1 MEYSKLNIQKQGQ
14 TIGIEGNI
22 LGQVISL
29 VNQKGGVGKTTSS
42 VNLAGALALK
52 GYKCLLIDMD
62 PQGNASRALN
72 SQFEPPTIYK
82 VLSEGVSIQESLQET
97 DTDNLFLISSSG
109 HLSAFNLEV
118 LDKDSW
124 EFCLKNQI
132 KALIKDF
139 DYIFIDCPPSLGPL
153 TVNVLVASHRFIVPL
168 QCEYYALEG
177 LSQLI
182 ETIRRIRANFNPN
195 LKFQGILLTMFDV
208 RNKLSRQIETEVR
221 THFEDKVFQTI
232 VPRNVRLSE
241 APGFGKSIFQYDPRS
256 LGAKSYYDLSTE
268 FEQTAHL

>member
-1 MEYSKLNIQKQGQ
+1 M
-14 TIGIEGNI
+14 
-22 LGQVISL
+22 GQVISL

-52 GYKCLLIDMD
+52 DYKCLLIDMD

-72 SQFEPPTIYK
+72 SQSERPTIYN
-82 VLSEGVSIQESLQET
+82 VLSGDISIRESLQKT
-97 DTDNLFLISSSG
+97 DLDNLFLISSSG
-109 HLSAFNLEV
+109 HLSAFNLEA
-118 LDKDSW
+118 LNKDSW
-124 EFCLKNQI
+124 EFCLKNHI
-132 KALIKDF
+132 KTLIKDF

-153 TVNVLVASHRFIVPL
+153 TVNVLAASHQFIVPL

-182 ETIRRIRANFNPN
+182 ETIRRVRANLNPG

-221 THFEDKVFQTI
+221 AHFEDKVFQTI

-241 APGFGKSIFQYDPRS
+241 APGFGKNIFQYDPSS
-256 LGAKSYYDLSTE
+256 LGAKSYYDLSSE
-268 FEQTAHL
+268 FEKTAVL

>member
-1 MEYSKLNIQKQGQ
+1 MRAG
-14 TIGIEGNI
+14 I

-52 GYKCLLIDMD
+52 DYKCLVIDMD

-72 SQFEPPTIYK
+72 SQADHPSIYQ
-82 VLSEGVSIQESLQET
+82 VLSGKLSVHQAIQKT
-97 DTDNLFLISSSG
+97 DIANLSLISSNA
-109 HLSAFNLEV
+109 HLAAFSLEV
-118 LDKDSW
+118 LNQDSW
-124 EFCLKNQI
+124 EFCLKRHIQAVI
-132 KALIKDF
+132 KNF
-139 DYIFIDCPPSLGPL
+139 DCIFIDCPPSLGPL
-153 TVNVLVASHRFIVPL
+153 TINVLAASHQFIVPL

-182 ETIRRIRANFNPN
+182 ETIRRIRANFNPD

-208 RNKLSRQIETEVR
+208 RNKLSHQIETEVR
-221 THFEDKVFQTI
+221 SHFEDKVFQTI

-241 APGFGKSIFQYDPRS
+241 APGFGKNIFQYDPGS
-256 LGAKSYYDLSTE
+256 LGARSYYNLSSE
-268 FEQTAHL
+268 FERVLQ